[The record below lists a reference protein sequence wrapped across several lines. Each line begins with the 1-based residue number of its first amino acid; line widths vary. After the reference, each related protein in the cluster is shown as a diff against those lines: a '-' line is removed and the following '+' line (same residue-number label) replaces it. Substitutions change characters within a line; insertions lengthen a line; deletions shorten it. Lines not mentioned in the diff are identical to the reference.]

1 MDSVSGHKLPD
12 SGVQPPRPIRR
23 RSRWLTATAAAGAL
37 ALALGAC
44 GSSTPS
50 SKSTGSGNSSPSS
63 SGATGK
69 ATTGSG
75 TSGSAHLAGLFGTLP
90 KVGTPTTG
98 GTITIGQ
105 LKGSTPAYIMP
116 IVPAALSSVYTSY
129 DFINLM
135 NQPIYWAPQ
144 GATEQYDNALSI
156 ADPPVYSNGD
166 KTVTITLKAWKWST
180 GSPVT
185 AANVVEF
192 IDVLKA
198 AVKGKANAANFG
210 NYTPGFFPDNIKSA
224 TASGQTLTLQLTKA
238 YNPGYFTDDQL
249 DLVSA
254 LPPQWAVSSAGGK
267 QLDFTNPANAKAI
280 YDYLNSQAKNVST
293 FGTNPLWK
301 ISDGPMVLS
310 SFNPTTGGYTM
321 TPNPD
326 YSGPQKAGYSELSV
340 ETFTSTQ
347 AEFNALQ
354 AGTLDIGGVDFT
366 NVPEIPRISGS
377 YAVYGLPDFGF
388 DGMWF
393 NFADHTGDFNNIISQ
408 LYVRQALAHLIDQ
421 AGYVRGIFKGA
432 AAQAYGPIPS
442 LPKSPYAPAN
452 ATTNPYPFSVSA
464 AASLLKSHGWTVKP
478 GGQTVCAS
486 AGTGANQCGAG
497 IPAGTPLKWNEDYG
511 NSPAALSQQTIAFA
525 SSAKQVGIE
534 IALKSNTFN
543 NLIANDND
551 PSAPSKVN
559 DWAMVNFGGFTQS
572 LYPTTNTL
580 FNTGGSYN
588 LGDYNSPTANTL
600 INNSVY
606 GANPQAVSKE
616 ASYLTANGPVLFLPS
631 PDLIWA
637 VSKKIGGPADAFLNM
652 TQYTWTPQD
661 WYLTK

>member
-1 MDSVSGHKLPD
+1 MDSLKGHLPD
-12 SGVQPPRPIRR
+12 SGVKPPRSIQR
-23 RSRWLTATAAAGAL
+23 RSRWLAAGATAGAL
-37 ALALGAC
+37 ALILGAC
-44 GSSTPS
+44 GSSTPAAN
-50 SKSTGSGNSSPSS
+50 SGP
-63 SGATGK
+63 
-69 ATTGSG
+69 SG
-75 TSGSAHLAGLFGTLP
+75 TSASKPTTSSAPHLTGLYGTLP

-105 LKGSTPAYIMP
+105 LKGSTPAYVMP
-116 IVPAALSSVYTSY
+116 ILPAALSSVFTSY

-144 GATEQYDNALSI
+144 GATEQYDNSLSI
-156 ADPPVYSNGD
+156 ANPPVYSNGN

-180 GSPVT
+180 GTPVT

-198 AVKGKANAANFG
+198 AIKESAANFG
-210 NYTPGFFPDNIKSA
+210 NYTPGFFPDNVKSA

-249 DLVSA
+249 DLLSA

-267 QLDFTNPANAKAI
+267 QLPFTNPADAKAI

-301 ISDGPMVLS
+301 ISDGPMVIQ
-310 SFNPTTGGYTM
+310 SFNPTTGAYTM

-326 YSGPQKAGYSELSV
+326 FSGPQKASYSVLSV

-366 NVPEIPRISGS
+366 NLPEVSRITGTYS
-377 YAVYGLPDFGF
+377 VYGLPDFGF

-393 NFADHTGDFNNIISQ
+393 NFADKTGDFNHIISQ
-408 LYVRQALAHLIDQ
+408 LYIRQALAHLIDQ

-452 ATTNPYPFSVSA
+452 ATTNPYPFSTSA
-464 AASLLKSHGWTVKP
+464 AASLLSSHGWTVKP
-478 GGQTVCAS
+478 GGQTVCTK
-486 AGTGANQCGAG
+486 AGTGANECGAG

-511 NSPAALSQQTIAFA
+511 NSPAALGQQTIAFA
-525 SSAKQVGIE
+525 SAARQVGIE
-534 IALKSNTFN
+534 IALRSNTFN

-551 PSAPSKVN
+551 PSAPTKIN

-588 LGDYNSPTANTL
+588 LGFYASSTANTL
-600 INNSVY
+600 IHNSVY
-606 GANPQAVSKE
+606 GADPTAVAKE
-616 ASYLTANGPVLFLPS
+616 ASYLTSNAPVLFLPS

-637 VSKKIGGPADAFLNM
+637 VSKKVGGPADGFLNM

-661 WYLTK
+661 WYLLK